1 MIVELRLTLEDVE
14 QSRYYEVPFEVSS
27 PNARVGVTMT
37 YDRSEDAAIDLGLLD
52 PDGIRGWSGGERST
66 YVVTENAATPGYRP
80 GPMAPGRWAVLLG
93 LYRVP
98 AHGVPVTVTIDTATA
113 DQPELEAPG
122 PAPHVTERGSD
133 RAHPAPAGMTWFAGD
148 LHAHTVHSDGNQSIA
163 QLASLAT
170 GMALD
175 FIAVADHNTVSHH
188 PLLAEQAARYDI
200 SLLPAQE
207 VTTLYG
213 HANVFG
219 DVGQVD
225 FRTPPDAWR
234 TQAAS
239 GGGLMSINHPLEDD
253 CGWLHAM
260 TELPPAL
267 ELWHIGWFRNLTD
280 NKPWALTRLW
290 TQSPIVIGGS
300 DFHKPEAGYPPGVP
314 TTWVAAEDRSPEAI
328 LEGVKAGRTAINRM
342 AAAKSAL
349 LLPVDGELLAI
360 DADGSTLVGPSGR
373 MRVVRGGSVRFA
385 ADEPGI
391 HRLETPAKRE
401 LLAICVV

>member
-14 QSRYYEVPFEVSS
+14 QSLYVEVPFEVNN

-37 YDRSEDAAIDLGLLD
+37 YDRSGGAAIDLGLLD
-52 PDGIRGWSGGERST
+52 ADGIRGWSGGERST
-66 YVVTENAATPGYRP
+66 YVVTQTAATPGYRP
-80 GPMAPGRWAVLLG
+80 GPMPPGRWAVLLG

-98 AHGVPVTVTIDTATA
+98 ADGVPVTVTIDTATS
-113 DQPELEAPG
+113 DEPESEAPG
-122 PAPHVTERGSD
+122 PAPRVTARGSD
-133 RAHPAPAGMTWFAGD
+133 RAHPAPLGMTWFAGD
-148 LHAHTVHSDGNQSIA
+148 MHAHTVHSDGNQSIA
-163 QLASLAT
+163 QLAALAT

-188 PLLAEQAARYDI
+188 PLLPEHAARYDI

-225 FRTPPDAWR
+225 FRTPPDQWR
-234 TQAAS
+234 IQSARR
-239 GGGLMSINHPLEDD
+239 GGLMSINHPLEDD
-253 CGWLHAM
+253 CGWLHQMA
-260 TELPPAL
+260 ELPPAL

-280 NKPWALTRLW
+280 NKPWALTQRW
-290 TQSPIVIGGS
+290 PQSPIVIGGS
-300 DFHKPEAGYPPGVP
+300 DFHKPESGYPPGVP

-349 LLPVDGELLAI
+349 LLPVDGELLAL

-373 MRVVRGGSVRFA
+373 MRAVRGASVRLTPQ
-385 ADEPGI
+385 EPGI

-401 LLAICVV
+401 LLAICVI